1 MASLERTL
9 RRQLENTV
17 KQARRV
23 AEAGGRKAIEQL
35 AVHHHEPWSSMSLE
49 QRQLRNRLRAHGRQL
64 GDRRDERRGTQTIER
79 LVGECAYEHWH
90 RMLFARFLA
99 ENDLLIE
106 PETGVPITLAECQEL
121 ARDKNQDWLELAS
134 SYAVRMLQEIFRPDD
149 PVLQVNLPPETV
161 SVLEDLLKGLPC
173 EVFTAGDSLG
183 WCYQFWQAERKDEV
197 NASGNKIGADELPA
211 VTQLFTEDYM
221 VDFLL
226 DNTLG
231 AWYAGKVLAENP
243 ELAANAKDEDEL
255 RNAVAL
261 PGCPWKYLRFVK
273 VAEASSI
280 CNQRQDAATTIEQ
293 PAYIRNQRQDAA
305 ATMGKTSSPSKQE
318 SIVAEASSLCN
329 QSQDGSAT
337 IWRPAAGTFD
347 GWPKTAKLLTC
358 LDPCMGSGH
367 FEVAMF
373 ERLVALRMAE
383 EGMDE
388 ATAVAAVIRDNL
400 FGLEIDPRCTQ
411 IAAFNLALAAWRR
424 VGYRPLPP
432 MNLAC
437 SGLAPN
443 TRESDWLA
451 VVGDNEK
458 LQNGMVRLYGLFQ
471 KAAVLG
477 SLINPRLNTEDMYI
491 ADYHELQPLLEEVLE
506 QETKDDTSH
515 EMAVTAQGLAKAAEI
530 LAGQYTLV
538 ATNVPYLARGKQES
552 ELREFAEKHYT
563 EAKQDLATI
572 FLARCLEF
580 VKDGGRNF
588 QFRESGA
595 GCFGHYG
602 AIASVTPHNW
612 LFLTSYKQ
620 LREKLLK
627 EKTFDVIARLGPCAF
642 ETISG
647 QVVNVALCILSNTT
661 PETEHALMGL
671 DVSEAR
677 RPEEKAL
684 GLGFKIWLSEQGAQL
699 QNPDARVVFESAEGQ
714 ELLSEYSGAY
724 QGVSPADYPH
734 YGRAFWETNMDKE
747 CVRWQAS
754 VERPLHYGGR
764 HQILW
769 KNVDFMFAVEQGY
782 AYWRGNDSIGKNGVV
797 VSAMRELPV
806 TFSEGHPNDTNVAII
821 VPQNQS
827 HLPAIWCFCSSP
839 DYAQAVRRID
849 QALKVTNAS
858 LVKVPFDL
866 DHWQRVAAEQYPH
879 GLPEP
884 YSDDPTQWLFH
895 GHPCDSVRWNEAT
908 KRLEVASEPR
918 VDATVLQVAVA
929 RLLGYHW
936 PAEKEVTGTYSSA
949 NPAQD
954 APATMCLSMESR
966 ELVARCEAL
975 YSFADDDGIVCLH
988 PVNRE
993 QPAASRLRTLLA
1005 TAFGDAWSAGKE
1017 RELLAAVGMKK
1028 GSLEDWLSDGF
1039 FEQHCALFHQ
1049 RPFIWHIWDG
1059 RQDGFNALVNYHKL
1073 ADSGRGFQ
1081 PLESATVD
1089 AVSSQEADHSGG
1101 GFQPLES
1108 AAGCRCHYE
1117 GTHTGRRILE
1127 KLIYTYLGDWI
1138 TRQRQDQQQGVEGAD
1153 ARLAAAL
1160 HLQNELKK
1168 ILEGEPP
1175 YDIFVRWKPLHEQ
1188 AIGWDPDINDGV
1200 RMNIRPFMTAR
1211 PLNAKAKNASILRVT
1226 PRIKWTKDRGK
1237 EPTRPIEDYPWFWG
1251 WDEKTQDFPGSKTFD
1266 GNRWNDLHYTN
1277 AHKQSARTRRGG
1289 LR

>member
-1 MASLERTL
+1 MNNRGSIMASLERTL

-23 AEAGGRKAIEQL
+23 AEAGGRKAVEQL
-35 AVHHHEPWSSMSLE
+35 AVHHHEPWSSMSPE

-64 GDRRDERRGTQTIER
+64 GDRRDERRGIQSIDR

-121 ARDKNQDWLELAS
+121 ARDKNQDWLEYAS
-134 SYAVRMLQEIFRPDD
+134 SLAVRMLQEIFRPDD

-261 PGCPWKYLRFVK
+261 PGCLWKYLRFVK
-273 VAEASSI
+273 VAEDSSI
-280 CNQRQDAATTIEQ
+280 G
-293 PAYIRNQRQDAA
+293 NQRQDAA

-318 SIVAEASSLCN
+318 SIVAEASSLCEQNQKNDAIVAEASSLCN

-383 EGMDE
+383 EGLDE
-388 ATAVAAVIRDNL
+388 ATSVAAVIRDNL

-443 TRESDWLA
+443 TSEADWLA
-451 VVGDNEK
+451 LAGNNEK
-458 LQNGMVRLYGLFQ
+458 VQNGVARLYRLF
-471 KAAVLG
+471 KGAPVLG
-477 SLINPRLNTEDMYI
+477 SLINPRAGHDDLLLAEF
-491 ADYHELQPLLEEVLE
+491 HELQPLLEEALA
-506 QETKDDTSH
+506 QEIGDDAEH

-530 LAGQYTLV
+530 LVRQFTLV
-538 ATNVPYLARGKQES
+538 ATNVPYLGRGKQDDVLLDYCE
-552 ELREFAEKHYT
+552 RVHP
-563 EAKQDLATI
+563 EAKADLATC
-572 FLARCLEF
+572 FVERCLGF
-580 VKDGGRNF
+580 
-588 QFRESGA
+588 
-595 GCFGHYG
+595 C
-602 AIASVTPHNW
+602 AIGSTTALVTPQNW
-612 LFLTSYKQ
+612 LFLKPYTKLRSQ
-620 LREKLLK
+620 LLETK
-627 EKTFDVIARLGPCAF
+627 EWRFVARLGAGAF
-642 ETISG
+642 ETITGEVVQAILVSLDRVHPRPQQIFFGIDAARGEGATKKANLIHTLSPILLNQDQQRQVPDSRVIIGELGEGRPLQSFCECFYGICSG
-647 QVVNVALCILSNTT
+647 DSPRFLSGFWELPKSDKTWTFLQDAVSITSETGGMERVLLWEEGKGQYYKFICERLGETGVYAWIRGGEAWGKRGVSISRMGDLACSLYYGELFDQNVA
-661 PETEHALMGL
+661 
-671 DVSEAR
+671 
-677 RPEEKAL
+677 
-684 GLGFKIWLSEQGAQL
+684 
-699 QNPDARVVFESAEGQ
+699 
-714 ELLSEYSGAY
+714 
-724 QGVSPADYPH
+724 
-734 YGRAFWETNMDKE
+734 
-747 CVRWQAS
+747 
-754 VERPLHYGGR
+754 
-764 HQILW
+764 
-769 KNVDFMFAVEQGY
+769 
-782 AYWRGNDSIGKNGVV
+782 VV
-797 VSAMRELPV
+797 VPR
-806 TFSEGHPNDTNVAII
+806 SEK
-821 VPQNQS
+821 
-827 HLPAIWCFCSSP
+827 HLAPLWCFLRSENFVK
-839 DYAQAVRRID
+839 QVRVLD
-849 QALKVTNAS
+849 QKLSVTPRTMKQVS
-858 LVKVPFDL
+858 FDL
-866 DHWQRVAAEQYPH
+866 AHWQKIAAEKYPN
-879 GLPEP
+879 GLPKP
-884 YSDDPTQWLFH
+884 FSSDPTQWLFN
-895 GHPCDSVRWNEAT
+895 GHPHGSDQ
-908 KRLEVASEPR
+908 P
-918 VDATVLQVAVA
+918 LQVAVA
-929 RLLGYHW
+929 RLLGYQW
-936 PAEKEVTGTYSSA
+936 PRQTGSSFPDC
-949 NPAQD
+949 PALGPD
-954 APATMCLSMESR
+954 GLE
-966 ELVARCEAL
+966 
-975 YSFADDDGIVCLH
+975 SFADDDGIVCLH

-993 QPAASRLRTLLA
+993 QPAASRLRSLLA
-1005 TAFGDAWSAGKE
+1005 AAFGDAWSAGKE
-1017 RELLAAVGMKK
+1017 RELLAAAGMKK

-1059 RQDGFNALVNYHKL
+1059 RQDGFNALVNYHRL

-1081 PLESATVD
+1081 PLESA
-1089 AVSSQEADHSGG
+1089 AGCRSHYRA
-1101 GFQPLES
+1101 PLLDQES

-1117 GTHTGRRILE
+1117 GTHAGRRTLE

-1160 HLQNELKK
+1160 HLQSELKL
-1168 ILEGEPP
+1168 ILKGEPS
-1175 YDIFVRWKPLHEQ
+1175 YDLFVRWKPLHKQ

-1211 PLNAKAKNASILRVT
+1211 PLNARAKNASILRIT
-1226 PRIKWTKDRGK
+1226 PKIKWTKDRGK
-1237 EPTRPIEDYPWFWG
+1237 EPERPKEDYPWFWG
-1251 WDEKTQDFPGSKTFD
+1251 WDEKTQEFKGGKTFD

-1277 AHKQSARTRRGG
+1277 AFKQAARKGNKT
-1289 LR
+1289 